1 MKGKAMA
8 KMDPE
13 EVEKRLK
20 REAADEA
27 LAKLAD
33 QVPAVGHS
41 MDDDFDKGM
50 QEILGMSKSEL
61 QKELNKAVPGISQ
74 KEIDEAIRDAKAA
87 QAAMK
92 GSGWLGKPDP
102 QLAERIM
109 MRNGK
114 ISELRKQKNKGCAV
128 ITLAGLIIGS
138 SVLGGLIYGAAEA
151 FAAVLH

>member
-1 MKGKAMA
+1 
-8 KMDPE
+8 MDPE

-50 QEILGMSKSEL
+50 TEILGMSASEI
-61 QKELNKAVPGISQ
+61 QKELNKAVPGITD
-74 KEIDEAIRDAKAA
+74 KEVKEAMRDIKAA
-87 QAAMK
+87 REAAK

-128 ITLAGLIIGS
+128 IGVLLLGIGAS
-138 SVLGGLIYGAAEA
+138 TVGAAVWG
-151 FAAVLH
+151 AVEVIGALR